1 MGLVN
6 KVKSQKSVKKETQ
19 PKKDASG
26 LNLRHLEWLLKTIRD
41 AESLKGADL
50 QIATDTV
57 QWLQNEYM
65 RLQNEIGSK

>member
-1 MGLVN
+1 MGLVD
-6 KVKSQKSVKKETQ
+6 KVKSQQKVKKQ

-41 AESLKGADL
+41 AEHLKGSEL
-50 QIATDTV
+50 QIATETV

-65 RLQNEIGSK
+65 RLQK